1 MDEVPANKP
10 ERFLY
15 CALMS
20 AKAPNYTLHRL
31 PVVPKMLLI

>member
-1 MDEVPANKP
+1 MDEVAANKP

-15 CALMS
+15 YALTS
-20 AKAPNYTLHRL
+20 AKAPNYTLHSL